1 MTLEADTKIVE
12 DALETVKLV
21 GATGVDS
28 PRVRRDGKQTAQS
41 ENCEELTPA
50 ESAFVPQVGDE
61 VGVCRP
67 GQG

>member
-1 MTLEADTKIVE
+1 MTLEVDTKLVE

-21 GATGVDS
+21 GAKGRRIATCREEWRTNSTDRELRETHAS
-28 PRVRRDGKQTAQS
+28 RVEFASQ
-41 ENCEELTPA
+41 
-50 ESAFVPQVGDE
+50 FGDE